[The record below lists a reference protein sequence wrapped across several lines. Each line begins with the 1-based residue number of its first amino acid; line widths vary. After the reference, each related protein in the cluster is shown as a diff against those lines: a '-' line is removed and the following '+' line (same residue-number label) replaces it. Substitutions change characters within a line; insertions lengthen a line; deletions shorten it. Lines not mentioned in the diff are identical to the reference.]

1 MPHETDMRSARP
13 RIGPPAS
20 GREGDAPPVPRSA
33 PEPDG
38 VVDVRTLRE
47 LGHDVTMRAA
57 SVRLLAGV
65 AARESELDPAVTR
78 RLRQIADE
86 AERVID
92 ICGSF
97 LDPSREAGPSVLDVL
112 AADAAGSARLRHRP
126 RSTSSPSPS
135 SRPPIRWTSSGS
147 WTTSW
152 TTRAGRPGREGGSG
166 WRWSAP
172 GDRARLVVADS
183 GPGFGRGEPGHAS
196 LGLGIVGALVR
207 RSGGGVRMGRGD
219 LGGLAVTV
227 VLPAAR
233 RSGPGPARPAP
244 ATEERDRV
252 IICDAHRV
260 FADALASLL
269 RARGHQVVGSALDLG
284 EMARMLAGATP
295 GEPVD
300 A

>member
-20 GREGDAPPVPRSA
+20 GREGDAPPVPGSA

-97 LDPSREAGPSVLDVL
+97 LDPSRKAGPSVLDLL
-112 AADAAGSARLRHRP
+112 AADAAGSAWLRHQATIDVVAESVVAAAHPVDVLRILDNLLDNACRAAGPGGRVRLEVERAGDRPGSSWRTPARASAAGSPATP
-126 RSTSSPSPS
+126 RSASA
-135 SRPPIRWTSSGS
+135 SSGL
-147 WTTSW
+147 WCGAA
-152 TTRAGRPGREGGSG
+152 AGASG
-166 WRWSAP
+166 WAAATW
-172 GDRARLVVADS
+172 GDW
-183 GPGFGRGEPGHAS
+183 P
-196 LGLGIVGALVR
+196 
-207 RSGGGVRMGRGD
+207 
-219 LGGLAVTV
+219 
-227 VLPAAR
+227 
-233 RSGPGPARPAP
+233 
-244 ATEERDRV
+244 
-252 IICDAHRV
+252 
-260 FADALASLL
+260 
-269 RARGHQVVGSALDLG
+269 
-284 EMARMLAGATP
+284 
-295 GEPVD
+295 
-300 A
+300 

>member
-13 RIGPPAS
+13 RICPPAS

-65 AARESELDPAVTR
+65 AARESELDPALTR

-112 AADAAGSARLRHRP
+112 AADAAGSARLRHQATIDVVAESVVAAAHPVDVLR
-126 RSTSSPSPS
+126 
-135 SRPPIRWTSSGS
+135 ILDNLLDNAC
-147 WTTSW
+147 
-152 TTRAGRPGREGGSG
+152 RAAGPGGRVRLEVE
-166 WRWSAP
+166 RA

-244 ATEERDRV
+244 ATEE
-252 IICDAHRV
+252 A
-260 FADALASLL
+260 
-269 RARGHQVVGSALDLG
+269 
-284 EMARMLAGATP
+284 
-295 GEPVD
+295 
-300 A
+300 